1 MNKFA
6 KNSSNEVTEM
16 VLLIGVNLDDINGK
30 FGVLVI
36 EAIKLKFW
44 GGI

>member
-1 MNKFA
+1 MNKLA

-16 VLLIGVNLDDINGK
+16 ILLIGVNLDDINGK

-36 EAIKLKFW
+36 EAIMLKFC